1 MNIWLWVLQSVL
13 AAVFAAAGLY
23 KLLAPRAALADNLGD
38 WVNAVPAPVVKSLGL
53 VEALGA
59 IGLIAPAITG
69 IAPILTPIAAV
80 GVGVVMMG
88 AIAVHARRGEYVQI
102 EGNFVLAVMA
112 VAVAWGRFGP
122 YAF

>member
-23 KLLAPRAALADNLGD
+23 KLLAPRDRLANNLGD
-38 WVNAVPAPVVKSLGL
+38 WVNAVPTAVVKSLGL

-59 IGLIAPAITG
+59 VGLIAPAITG

-80 GVGVVMMG
+80 GVGVVMVG

-102 EGNFVLAVMA
+102 EGNFVLAVLA